1 MKRALAAIGLHGA
14 VAVGAAETTSHGR
27 FDQIAVYQPEGAAQQ
42 FVMLLSGSAGWDAST
57 AATAQTLA
65 DRGALVAGI
74 DTAAL
79 LAKLDAERDAC
90 TFPDGDFEN
99 LSHHLQAFYKLP
111 TYLAPIIAGQG
122 SGASLAYALVA
133 QAPSTTFGGLLTS
146 GFCPQLPLHKPLC
159 KGAGIHF
166 KTTPP
171 PASAAL
177 ARSAVGAKP
186 MLTLLPAA
194 QLPVAWQALASG
206 ASACS
211 PGTARRFVA
220 QVGQATWVAS
230 IDGNPPLAAAYAEL
244 ALHNNATVAPP
255 PSDLADLPIVEVP
268 VEAAGPRFAVLVSG
282 DGGWA
287 GIDKELGAALAARGI
302 PVAGIDSL
310 RYFWTPRTP
319 AGLAGDLDRVI
330 AYYAHHWQRSEVLL
344 IGYSQGADVLPF
356 AINRLA
362 PATREKVKL
371 HALLSLGQKAA
382 FEFHVSNWLGPSGEE
397 PILPEAAKLDA
408 ADTLCVYGER
418 ETDALCPELKPGH
431 AQVQALP
438 GGHHYDGDY
447 AGLADLILKHAPPTR

>member
-1 MKRALAAIGLHGA
+1 
-14 VAVGAAETTSHGR
+14 
-27 FDQIAVYQPEGAAQQ
+27 
-42 FVMLLSGSAGWDAST
+42 
-57 AATAQTLA
+57 
-65 DRGALVAGI
+65 
-74 DTAAL
+74 
-79 LAKLDAERDAC
+79 
-90 TFPDGDFEN
+90 
-99 LSHHLQAFYKLP
+99 LQAFYKLP

-255 PSDLADLPIVEVP
+255 PPDLADLPIVEVP